1 MVSLISVQCPH
12 CGAQGQI
19 LLPPV
24 GSIIIGPCPE
34 CKELVAV
41 FCGQVL
47 PLDKHIMENAD
58 VDEKRSHLLEVLT
71 DFLEDRVGKLMTDD
85 GAIPEDYEEYD
96 GPEPDSEEPELPASK
111 QVAKEISQGEVD
123 QFLDVDLKLLDNQAY
138 FKSVFNGQ

>member
-47 PLDKHIMENAD
+47 PLNKELMENAD
-58 VDEKRSHLLEVLT
+58 LDEKRTHLLEVLT
-71 DFLEDRVGKLMTDD
+71 NFLRERVGKLMADD
-85 GAIPEDYEEYD
+85 GAIAESYEEFD
-96 GPEPDSEEPELPASK
+96 GPPLDFEESEKPAD
-111 QVAKEISQGEVD
+111 EISQTEVD
-123 QFLDVDLKLLDNQAY
+123 EFLDVDLKLLDNKAY
-138 FKSVFNGQ
+138 FKSVFESK

>member
-96 GPEPDSEEPELPASK
+96 GPEPDSEEPERLASK

>member
-47 PLDKHIMENAD
+47 PLKKEIMENASL
-58 VDEKRSHLLEVLT
+58 DEKRSHLLEVLT
-71 DFLEDRVGKLMTDD
+71 DFLHERVGKLMTDED
-85 GAIPEDYEEYD
+85 AISESLEEYD
-96 GPEPDSEEPELPASK
+96 GPPLEFEQAEKPAE
-111 QVAKEISQGEVD
+111 EISQNEVD
-123 QFLDVDLKLLDNQAY
+123 QFLDVDLKLLDNKAY
-138 FKSVFNGQ
+138 FKSVFDGE